1 MNLIIDIGNT
11 TAKAALFDGGD
22 IVEERRYGSLTTAD
36 TESILTDHPHIEA
49 AILCSVGSYD
59 KGVDELLS
67 GSIAR
72 FVQFGAET
80 PVPIGNAYATP
91 ATLGSDRLAAAVGA
105 VSLYGADKNLLIVD
119 FGSAITVDTV
129 LRGTFM
135 GGNISPGASMRFR
148 ALADYTAA
156 LPLCSLPDG
165 DAPLAGSSTHEAI
178 EAGVVRGITG
188 EIAGYIEESRRL
200 HGDVAVI
207 FTGGD
212 ANYFA
217 GKLKNTIFVNPRL
230 VVIGLNVIFENIR

>member
-11 TAKAALFDGGD
+11 TAKAALFNGND

-91 ATLGSDRLAAAVGA
+91 ATLGSDRLAAAVLAFQGPCRLYRRSP
-105 VSLYGADKNLLIVD
+105 SLLFAGWRRAAGRKLYA
-119 FGSAITVDTV
+119 
-129 LRGTFM
+129 RGHRS
-135 GGNISPGASMRFR
+135 GGGEGHNWRDSRIYRGE
-148 ALADYTAA
+148 
-156 LPLCSLPDG
+156 
-165 DAPLAGSSTHEAI
+165 SSS
-178 EAGVVRGITG
+178 
-188 EIAGYIEESRRL
+188 SRRR
-200 HGDVAVI
+200 
-207 FTGGD
+207 GGD
-212 ANYFA
+212 FYRRRCELFCRKVKKYDICKSPS
-217 GKLKNTIFVNPRL
+217 GRDRVKRYS
-230 VVIGLNVIFENIR
+230 

>member
-1 MNLIIDIGNT
+1 M
-11 TAKAALFDGGD
+11 
-22 IVEERRYGSLTTAD
+22 
-36 TESILTDHPHIEA
+36 
-49 AILCSVGSYD
+49 
-59 KGVDELLS
+59 
-67 GSIAR
+67 
-72 FVQFGAET
+72 
-80 PVPIGNAYATP
+80 
-91 ATLGSDRLAAAVGA
+91 
-105 VSLYGADKNLLIVD
+105 
-119 FGSAITVDTV
+119 

-230 VVIGLNVIFENIR
+230 VVIGLNVILENIR